1 MIMSVEVS
9 RRHLPRLSSGSHKD
23 LDKHILSLVS
33 SLSILSHLNLK
44 HFFKKYRFDLF
55 HLLLSSCLHIFASSA
70 FDKL

>member
-33 SLSILSHLNLK
+33 SLSILSHLNFK
-44 HFFKKYRFDLF
+44 HFFKKIQILLVPPLVIELF
-55 HLLLSSCLHIFASSA
+55 AYFCIKRL
-70 FDKL
+70 